1 MNIDVS
7 IIVPCYNVESYVD
20 NCLEALTA
28 QTLHQMEII
37 CVNDGST
44 DGTLSRLQIW
54 AQQFPHIRIIDQS
67 NFGVSMARNAGL
79 EISRELCR
87 VR

>member
-28 QTLHQMEII
+28 QTLHQME
-37 CVNDGST
+37 T
-44 DGTLSRLQIW
+44 
-54 AQQFPHIRIIDQS
+54 
-67 NFGVSMARNAGL
+67 VSYTHLRAH
-79 EISRELCR
+79 ET
-87 VR
+87 